1 VKRVILKIIVLVLST
16 LVPTS
21 QIYAERSN
29 QVGIRS
35 PIVNIPESST
45 LDAPVYIYVLRAC
58 SFDAETAKSF
68 QRMRILYPNMS
79 KEVHEGMAIEQ
90 IKKENIDALHTE
102 NLFHVFNY
110 VWNKYSKNETPSMVW
125 KKTYTTCRKRS
136 EAWWKMNKT
145 IPPLNQFIYPKGFRC
160 ESEV

>member
-1 VKRVILKIIVLVLST
+1 MKRVILKIIVLVLST

-21 QIYAERSN
+21 QIYAEHSD
-29 QVGIRS
+29 
-35 PIVNIPESST
+35 IVNIPESST
-45 LDAPVYIYVLRAC
+45 LDAPVYIYVLKAC

-110 VWNKYSKNETPSMVW
+110 VWKTYSNTMTPSMVW

-136 EAWWKMNKT
+136 ESWWKMNKT

-160 ESEV
+160 EADV